1 MRGAQYEKTINQG
14 LRTIY
19 EDGLISIAY
28 NKRKRRVRTGK
39 RMWQPATTERGKMT
53 AQAEPSTRHST
64 GTSGVLRMMM
74 PKTSIQ
80 DTSHENQKRLKI
92 LGISL
97 KKFDRS
103 TSFLVAPHVMLYE
116 KQWARIACETG
127 IESPPKKKKL
137 EAEVSDDPL
146 RTMT

>member
-1 MRGAQYEKTINQG
+1 MSPASLNA
-14 LRTIY
+14 
-19 EDGLISIAY
+19 SA
-28 NKRKRRVRTGK
+28 RVRTGK
-39 RMWQPATTERGKMT
+39 RMWHPTTTASGKMT
-53 AQAEPSTRHST
+53 AHAEPSTRQAM
-64 GTSGVLRMMM
+64 GTIGVLRTTIAKM
-74 PKTSIQ
+74 TTHE
-80 DTSHENQKRLKI
+80 TSHENQKRLKI

-137 EAEVSDDPL
+137 GEEVSDDPL
-146 RTMT
+146 PTMT